1 MAENLHF
8 SNSAYID
15 WNTCRR
21 KYFNTYVLG
30 FEPRKK
36 SKALAIGI
44 ISHDALAAFYR
55 IRKEGGSV
63 EEARQASDELLI
75 DYLNNKAS
83 EFGLDRILMVKRV
96 IGAYHDYYGEDA
108 NWEILAVEEAFY
120 LALEAGIDMPM
131 RLDLLVRERSSDK
144 VRLVDSKLTYN
155 FYQPIQENLNPQ
167 FPKYIATL
175 ASKGIYVDSV
185 LTNQL
190 RYREMKPESMYPE
203 NLFKRT
209 YPTVTRDKI
218 QKTLAMHLTSARQAQ
233 VFHSLPREAQEK
245 AATMLLKPA
254 ICKYCSFA
262 DLCEAQLDGVDTDI
276 FVPSRYKDRSYTYDI
291 TELEGVAN
299 EY

>member
-1 MAENLHF
+1 MAKTLHF

-21 KYFNTYVLG
+21 KYFNSYILNIETK
-30 FEPRKK
+30 KK

-55 IRKEGGSV
+55 VRKEGGSV
-63 EEARQASDELLI
+63 EEARKASDELLI

-96 IGAYHDYYGEDA
+96 IAAYHDYYGEDA
-108 NWEILAVEEAFY
+108 NWEILAVEEAFF
-120 LALEAGIDMPM
+120 LGLVEGIDMPM
-131 RLDLLVRERSSDK
+131 RLDLLVREKSTDK

-155 FYQPIQENLNPQ
+155 FYQPIQETLNPQ

-175 ASKGIYVDSV
+175 ENKGIRVDSV
-185 LTNQL
+185 MTNQL

-209 YPTVTRDKI
+209 YPVVTRDKI
-218 QKTLAMHLTSARQAQ
+218 QKTLSMHLTSARQAQ
-233 VFHSLPREAQEK
+233 VFHSLPRAAQEQ

-254 ICKYCSFA
+254 VCKYCSFA
-262 DLCEAQLDGVDTDI
+262 DLCEAQLDGIDTSV
-276 FVPSRYKDRSYTYDI
+276 FVPSRFKDRDYNYDI
-291 TELEGVAN
+291 TELESV
-299 EY
+299 E